1 MVQFVQSLMLIKQQS
16 RDTTQNDGSQHPSLA
31 SSLPPPAINLC
42 EVLLPRVLLLHQ
54 LPLNIRCARRC
65 GHAEKKSS
73 LDAGILS

>member
-16 RDTTQNDGSQHPSLA
+16 RDTTQNDCSQHPSLA

-54 LPLNIRCARRC
+54 LPLTIHCA
-65 GHAEKKSS
+65 
-73 LDAGILS
+73 

>member
-16 RDTTQNDGSQHPSLA
+16 RDTTQNDCSQHPSLA

-42 EVLLPRVLLLHQ
+42 EVLLPRVLLHQ